1 MIKNEG
7 SRGGREV
14 TLTCRVYSA
23 GFIELW
29 NRGSTLSF
37 NPPPPP
43 LHATRGEVCN
53 VFDLMHSRN
62 KVYCRVA
69 RVPSWIHFSASELER
84 RLVFACLPR
93 AHASPL
99 CAHWKTVCGLGLV
112 KASLSFS
119 PTIHPS
125 IRHASWKWEARFSD
139 LQRSRRLPVTLTTV
153 ATRLP
158 CSNPVAE
165 SLLRSFARLFTVYRR
180 PRLVAA
186 SNDHG
191 MEWMR
196 VIRWT
201 VEEL

>member
-84 RLVFACLPR
+84 RLMFACLPR

-119 PTIHPS
+119 PFPDHPS
-125 IRHASWKWEARFSD
+125 IHPF
-139 LQRSRRLPVTLTTV
+139 
-153 ATRLP
+153 ATRHGNGKRGFRI
-158 CSNPVAE
+158 CSEADDC
-165 SLLRSFARLFTVYRR
+165 R
-180 PRLVAA
+180 
-186 SNDHG
+186 
-191 MEWMR
+191 
-196 VIRWT
+196 
-201 VEEL
+201 